1 MPLGKKSLQRLATCH
16 PVLQDFVQRL
26 SDLSEASGAGE
37 ITVLCG
43 FRNKAD
49 QNAAVERGA
58 SQAPWPKS
66 RHNANPSEAVDVARY
81 PIDWRDL
88 AAFKRL
94 GRLGHQVAR
103 EMGLPAGAIEWGGD
117 WRKFKDYPHW
127 QLATWYVESLAAPT
141 IPAPAPVPA
150 GLTPKCRVAVEAP
163 GGQVFTIT
171 LEQLSAWLAGG
182 HGL

>member
-16 PVLQDFVQRL
+16 PVLREFVQRL

-49 QNAAVERGA
+49 QSAAVARGT
-58 SQAPWPKS
+58 SQTPWPKS
-66 RHNANPSEAVDVARY
+66 RHNSNPSEAVDVAPY
-81 PIDWRDL
+81 PMDWQDL

-94 GRLGHQVAR
+94 GRLAVQVAQ

-117 WRKFKDYPHW
+117 WRKFKDYPHY
-127 QLATWYVESLAAPT
+127 QLSRAYVESLAAPT
-141 IPAPAPVPA
+141 LPAPAKVPEA
-150 GLTPKCRVAVEAP
+150 LEPKCRVAVEAP
-163 GGQVFTIT
+163 GGRVFTVT
-171 LEQLSAWLAGG
+171 LEQLVAFMAGG